1 MRRVRVS
8 KTVAKRRLRLVAQ
21 LDLRTPAG
29 RRLPY

>member
-1 MRRVRVS
+1 MRRIHLR
-8 KTVAKRRLRLVAQ
+8 KRSRSAARLT

>member
-1 MRRVRVS
+1 MPKVIRVPRPKKPRTPV
-8 KTVAKRRLRLVAQ
+8 TA